1 MRLKITCVTKIFLLT
16 SVIILAFICRDL
28 LHLSIL
34 SLTIF
39 SIMALLNREML
50 FKCMRIVIP
59 MLVVAFITW
68 TLFKGHSIFY
78 AGSGDIDWYF
88 GLFMAVRLSVVLAT
102 SFILVSTVKPLDLIK
117 ALSFFKL
124 PHKAVLVAGLAFRHI
139 HTVADD
145 YHTIKEALTS
155 KGLELDKGSL
165 VKRIK
170 NYSLVIVP
178 LLVRCIENAEK
189 LSLAL
194 ELRSVRIENYGRF
207 SEKFGRLDLLAVTI
221 CVMCIVFA
229 ILHYWIG
236 VF

>member
-1 MRLKITCVTKIFLLT
+1 MRFKISCVTKILLLL
-16 SVIILAFICRDL
+16 SIIILAFICRDL
-28 LHLSIL
+28 LHLFIL
-34 SLTIF
+34 SLTTF
-39 SIMALLNREML
+39 SIMALLNRGML
-50 FKCMRIVIP
+50 LKCMKIVIP
-59 MLVVAFITW
+59 MLVVAFTTW
-68 TLFKGHSIFY
+68 TLFRGYSIFY
-78 AGSGDIDWYF
+78 AGSGDVDWYF
-88 GLFMAVRLSVVLAT
+88 GLFMAVRLSAVLAT

-124 PHKAVLVAGLAFRHI
+124 PPKAVLVAGLTFRHI

-165 VKRIK
+165 IKRTK
-170 NYSLVIVP
+170 NYSLVIIP

-194 ELRSVRIENYGRF
+194 ELRGIKIENYGRF
-207 SEKFGRLDLLAVTI
+207 SENLGRLDLLVITI
-221 CVMCIVFA
+221 CAICIVFA
-229 ILHYWIG
+229 ILYYLIG